1 MDITDIASEAE
12 EMFLEQ
18 ALAAQL
24 AAHGTCTE
32 VSATHCEYCGEAI
45 PEARRVAVPGV
56 VLCVPCKQHV
66 ERMGG
71 R

>member
-1 MDITDIASEAE
+1 MEVNDMASEVE
-12 EMFLEQ
+12 EAFREQ

-24 AAHGTCTE
+24 AVLSNYGGM
-32 VSATHCEYCGEAI
+32 SATHCEHCGEAI
-45 PEARRVAVPGV
+45 PEARRQALPGV
-56 VLCVPCKQHV
+56 ALCVPCKQHI

>member
-1 MDITDIASEAE
+1 MDITDMASEVE

-18 ALAAQL
+18 AIATQLAAQ
-24 AAHGTCTE
+24 ACGSG

>member
-1 MDITDIASEAE
+1 MEVNDMASEVE
-12 EMFLEQ
+12 EVFREQ

-24 AAHGTCTE
+24 AAQGNHGGM
-32 VSATHCEYCGEAI
+32 SATHCEHCGEAI
-45 PEARRVAVPGV
+45 PEARRLALPGV
-56 VLCVPCKQHV
+56 VLCVPCKEHV

>member
-1 MDITDIASEAE
+1 MDITDLASEAE
-12 EMFLEQ
+12 EKFLEHAIAMQ
-18 ALAAQL
+18 LAAQVD
-24 AAHGTCTE
+24 GSG